1 MMGRSTPVEP
11 EGYHEASRHGQGEE
25 HARGTEGGGCLWMPD
40 ATTRSMTDRW
50 HRRKGYEIRP
60 ASRQTQ
66 GYAGSAHEVESGG
79 VFRTDHLMP
88 FGVIDTMA
96 QLCHDSRGRQ
106 ANMTRPMESTTRR
119 PRISIDVQPEIRR
132 RLRLA
137 AAKRDLT
144 VRRYVLE
151 AIEERLREDLGDDGA
166 GLLGLTAKAD
176 PVLADLWNN
185 RKDAE
190 YDRL

>member
-1 MMGRSTPVEP
+1 
-11 EGYHEASRHGQGEE
+11 
-25 HARGTEGGGCLWMPD
+25 
-40 ATTRSMTDRW
+40 
-50 HRRKGYEIRP
+50 
-60 ASRQTQ
+60 
-66 GYAGSAHEVESGG
+66 
-79 VFRTDHLMP
+79 
-88 FGVIDTMA
+88 MA
-96 QLCHDSRGRQ
+96 
-106 ANMTRPMESTTRR
+106 RPMESVAKR

-151 AIEERLREDLGDDGA
+151 AVEERLREDLGDDGA
-166 GLLGLTAKAD
+166 GILGLTAKTD

-185 RKDAE
+185 KKDAE